1 MNIDNAFEKY
11 PDNVFGLRV
20 NKETKIIDFWFNKD
34 WVFPKKETDG
44 EDQYRLK
51 KQKEDP
57 NGPDYFIIF
66 SDDLSFEELYI
77 KLSDII
83 EYNQDIEKKQ
93 KLFNQKVN
101 DLKRLFITL
110 SYDQLREIE
119 FETPLSLTTPQEL
132 QTEETEHE

>member
-66 SDDLSFEELYI
+66 SDDLSFEEWFAI
-77 KLSDII
+77 F
-83 EYNQDIEKKQ
+83 QDKCKALGYEGPIDKYGVEVYYEEENTPEHAAE
-93 KLFNQKVN
+93 LFVAEMN
-101 DLKRLFITL
+101 
-110 SYDQLREIE
+110 E
-119 FETPLSLTTPQEL
+119 
-132 QTEETEHE
+132 

>member
-1 MNIDNAFEKY
+1 LDYSKEAWVNGKKGMYIMPDGSVDQIDIEPLTHMEAEY
-11 PDNVFGLRV
+11 G
-20 NKETKIIDFWFNKD
+20 
-34 WVFPKKETDG
+34 
-44 EDQYRLK
+44 
-51 KQKEDP
+51 
-57 NGPDYFIIF
+57 IF
-66 SDDLSFEELYI
+66 VSDAG
-77 KLSDII
+77 K
-83 EYNQDIEKKQ
+83 DIEKKQ

>member
-1 MNIDNAFEKY
+1 MVNLKYSIISPVSSFDNA
-11 PDNVFGLRV
+11 VS
-20 NKETKIIDFWFNKD
+20 
-34 WVFPKKETDG
+34 
-44 EDQYRLK
+44 
-51 KQKEDP
+51 
-57 NGPDYFIIF
+57 IF
-66 SDDLSFEELYI
+66 AG
-77 KLSDII
+77 K
-83 EYNQDIEKKQ
+83 DIEKKQ